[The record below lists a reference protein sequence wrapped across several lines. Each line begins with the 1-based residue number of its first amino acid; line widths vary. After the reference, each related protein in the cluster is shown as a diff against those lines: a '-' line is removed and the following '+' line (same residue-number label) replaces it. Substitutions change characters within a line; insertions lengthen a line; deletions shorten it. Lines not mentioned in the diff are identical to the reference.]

1 MHAHNT
7 FTTVYRIV
15 NYCILSG
22 NQRMNDCDTWKWD
35 SDIVTIMIFD
45 LNFNYF
51 LSVGILLIGNSL
63 YLFHINFLLAISNII
78 NLNAFV

>member
-1 MHAHNT
+1 
-7 FTTVYRIV
+7 
-15 NYCILSG
+15 
-22 NQRMNDCDTWKWD
+22 MNDWDTWKWD
-35 SDIVTIMIFD
+35 SDIVTIWIFD